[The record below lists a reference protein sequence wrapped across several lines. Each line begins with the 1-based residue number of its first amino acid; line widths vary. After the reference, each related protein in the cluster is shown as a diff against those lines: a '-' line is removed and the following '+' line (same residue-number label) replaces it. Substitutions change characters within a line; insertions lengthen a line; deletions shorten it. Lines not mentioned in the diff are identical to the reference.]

1 MHREREKIRELSK
14 IIKFSF
20 DTKIKFSEGKFI
32 MSEELK
38 ELLNL
43 YEIGGSNLEKLVI
56 YYGKLYKNGKSY
68 YILDIKDLLSETE
81 LEIFW

>member
-1 MHREREKIRELSK
+1 MNREREKIRELSK
-14 IIKFSF
+14 IIKLNF

-43 YEIGGSNLEKLVI
+43 YEIRGSNLEKLI
-56 YYGKLYKNGKSY
+56 TYYGKLYRNGKSY
-68 YILDIKDLLSETE
+68 YVLDIKDLLSETE